1 MAAKKRT
8 PTTAAGRPIRA
19 NVDELFEAL
28 QAELGGRGVV
38 LQRGSD
44 LEGRFD
50 LRRPCGIPS
59 LDIATGGGIPAG
71 GLTQIDGPDGAGKN
85 LLTYSY
91 FAQVQRLYG
100 DATRIFMLCME
111 FPFDKM
117 YARHLGFKVPFSD
130 YEIGIEMRK
139 RRERGE
145 EPLTKQEIKEFQ
157 DDTGCGQFH
166 ILRGAAEANL
176 DAVVAMIDSNVYQ
189 IGAVDSW
196 DSMLTTWEDQ
206 ADLSEDA
213 RVASSS
219 NVQTRWM
226 KKVQGALT
234 PRPYCPSCGS
244 FSIEHKKTGSGN
256 YNWFC
261 RGEGCSWKGK
271 RPKSDENETTIIG
284 IRQVRANMKGGMYA
298 REYKVGGAWALKHGK
313 LIDIQIRPGEILKTK
328 DVKIGKEIKWELTK
342 GKAGT
347 HEGKTGS
354 FRYYFNPPEVDI
366 DFDFFTHCSAAGIFV
381 RGGANYSFGDY
392 KFKGKDE
399 VLAALGED
407 PELKSK
413 LWNAMLRQANL
424 NHVRYRDEASE

>member
-1 MAAKKRT
+1 VAAKKRT
-8 PTTAAGRPIRA
+8 PTTAAGRPMRA
-19 NVDELFEAL
+19 DVNELFEVL

-91 FAQVQRLYG
+91 FARVQKLYG
-100 DATRIFMLCME
+100 AETKIFMLCME

-130 YEIGIEMRK
+130 YEIGIEMRR

-145 EPLTKQEIKEFQ
+145 APLEKGEIADLQ
-157 DDTGCGQFH
+157 DDTDCGQFH

-196 DSMLTTWEDQ
+196 DSMLTTWEEQ
-206 ADLSEDA
+206 TDLSEDA
-213 RVASSS
+213 RVAAAS

-234 PRPYCPSCGS
+234 PKLYCPQCGS
-244 FSIEHKKTGSGN
+244 FQLEHKKTSGGG

-261 RGEGCSWKGK
+261 RAGDCGWKGK
-271 RPKSDENETTIIG
+271 HPKQDENETSIIG

-313 LIDIQIRPGEILKTK
+313 LLDIQIRPGEPLKSK
-328 DVKIGKEIKWELTK
+328 EVKIGKEIKWELTK

-347 HEGKTGS
+347 HEGKTGA
-354 FRYYFNPPEVDI
+354 FRYYFNPPEVDV
-366 DFDFFTHCSAAGIFV
+366 DFDFFTYCSTFGIFD
-381 RGGANYSFGDY
+381 RGGANYSFEDY
-392 KFKGKDE
+392 KWRGKEE
-399 VLAALGED
+399 VLTALGED
-407 PELKSK
+407 PELKQK
-413 LWNAMLRQANL
+413 LWAAMLRQANL
-424 NHVRYRDEASE
+424 NHVRYKDEQ